1 MKQNAITKVTKNVK
15 MIRLITTSAVSV
27 LNSTLTAFSW
37 FLTPQLF
44 QMALKISESCFQ
56 RFCYTSAGIQ
66 AFSQG
71 IRNIRLLH
79 IWDPG
84 PLSILFV
91 GLHHRCLQILF
102 SQTHQYPVVRIY
114 AGVNSFAYSLS
125 DPRTQLTLSHRLWHK
140 YLPPLELNEDSNTI
154 PKFCQLGLD
163 KY

>member
-1 MKQNAITKVTKNVK
+1 MSEI
-15 MIRLITTSAVSV
+15 SGHE
-27 LNSTLTAFSW
+27 
-37 FLTPQLF
+37 
-44 QMALKISESCFQ
+44 MALKISETCFQ

-140 YLPPLELNEDSNTI
+140 YLPPLELYEGSNTI
-154 PKFCQLGLD
+154 PKFCRLDLD
-163 KY
+163 KYWKPSTRKKERNAVITSLKN